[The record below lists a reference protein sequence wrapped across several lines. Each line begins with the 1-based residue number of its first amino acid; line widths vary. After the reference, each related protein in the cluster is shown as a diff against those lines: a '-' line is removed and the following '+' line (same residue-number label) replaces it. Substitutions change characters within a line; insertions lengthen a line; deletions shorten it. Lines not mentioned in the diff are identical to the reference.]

1 MGDTMSERYNGWKN
15 RETWLCKH
23 WLDNDGDLEY
33 FERYAQS
40 MLDDGRD
47 ACDVIEC
54 VAGDIALS
62 FAERAEEQLS
72 GIGFLTD
79 LMNNALRSVDYREVA
94 SSIVDDVVATNN
106 N

>member
-1 MGDTMSERYNGWKN
+1 MSDRYNGWAN
-15 RETWLCKH
+15 YETWLCKL
-23 WLDNDGDLEY
+23 WLDNDGESEY
-33 FERYAQS
+33 FARYAQS

-62 FAERAEEQLS
+62 FSERAQENLE

-94 SSIVDDVVATNN
+94 SSIVECLVVTNN
-106 N
+106 